1 MNSSV
6 KFFAIIAIF
15 MNGFVFGA
23 DIDNEARRDNEAT
36 IERLYNQYHEVHFYL
51 SSYLSYFK
59 SFLGRNV
66 CDERE
71 EFTDFFNQLD
81 EEKQGALTEFV
92 GWFHDVM
99 RDNQKNYLLNKVNE
113 NKASIVRGFAYFAA
127 IGFISMWPSEED
139 EYYHR
144 ECFAVGAAAFIGNY
158 FTTTDAAHVIE
169 DSISAVREESD
180 EYRQNVPAVFDPVQE
195 ALTQLSDYT
204 LPIFQK
210 VLAGVSKYR
219 EAMNWDAGLEFSYDS
234 IDQRFRRQS
243 RSKRN

>member
-81 EEKQGALTEFV
+81 EYGAFV
-92 GWFHDVM
+92 I
-99 RDNQKNYLLNKVNE
+99 KNGELESWLKNLKVSGHGSKWLIDIFLILHNLYPLVFLNSYLFYYLNLY
-113 NKASIVRGFAYFAA
+113 IH
-127 IGFISMWPSEED
+127 I
-139 EYYHR
+139 
-144 ECFAVGAAAFIGNY
+144 
-158 FTTTDAAHVIE
+158 
-169 DSISAVREESD
+169 
-180 EYRQNVPAVFDPVQE
+180 
-195 ALTQLSDYT
+195 
-204 LPIFQK
+204 
-210 VLAGVSKYR
+210 
-219 EAMNWDAGLEFSYDS
+219 
-234 IDQRFRRQS
+234 
-243 RSKRN
+243 